1 VSRNLRRPGR
11 LPEPDNEQMSAIP
24 FTVIGGF
31 LGAGKTTLLNH
42 VLTSADGV
50 RYAVLV
56 NDFGAIN
63 IDEDLITSHQG
74 ETMALANGCIC
85 CSLANGFMTAM
96 LKLMQRADSF
106 DHIIVEASGVSNP
119 DRIMDFARLDPD
131 LHEDAIII
139 LADALNLPAQLT
151 DRYLSE
157 VIKQQ
162 IVSADIVILNKSDLV
177 GKSVLAAIEEQLKN
191 INPNAPVLVER
202 ADSLPL
208 DLVLNCSRDKPLQVY
223 PPYKREH
230 HEHEKHLFQ
239 TVAFH
244 SDEIVDYDVFGGFI
258 NSLPPTILRGKGRL
272 ILTTGCY
279 LWHRVGRR
287 SELTKTTLEFSNSE
301 VVVIGRVDTEAVR
314 RMAVDCGFMVYH

>member
-1 VSRNLRRPGR
+1 
-11 LPEPDNEQMSAIP
+11 MSAIP

-63 IDEDLITSHQG
+63 IDEGLIASHRG
-74 ETMALANGCIC
+74 ETMALSNGCIC
-85 CSLANGFMTAM
+85 CSMANGFMKAM
-96 LKLMQRADSF
+96 LKLMQRPDAF

-139 LADALNLPAQLT
+139 LVDALNLPVQLS
-151 DRYLSE
+151 DSYLSK
-157 VIKQQ
+157 VVKQQ
-162 IVSADIVILNKSDLV
+162 INSADIVILNKNDLV
-177 GKSVLAAIEEQLKN
+177 GASALAALEQQLKS
-191 INPNAPVLVER
+191 INPNAPVLIER

-208 DLVLNCSRDKPLQVY
+208 ELVLNCAKQKPLLIH
-223 PPYKREH
+223 PSYKQKH
-230 HEHEKHLFQ
+230 HDHEKHLFQ
-239 TVAFH
+239 TVALR
-244 SDEIVDYDVFGGFI
+244 SDKIVDYDIFESFV
-258 NSLPPTILRGKGRL
+258 NSLPSTTLRGKGRL
-272 ILTTGCY
+272 VLTTGRY
-279 LWHRVGRR
+279 LWHSVGRR

-301 VVVIGRVDTEAVR
+301 VVVIGRADMEAVSR
-314 RMAVDCGFMVYH
+314 AAGDYGFMDAFIESG